1 LSLISLSPNAS
12 GTGVFTVA
20 SPNSN
25 VDRVLTLPDESG
37 TVITTATTLVP
48 STTNTSIT
56 LGTAVATTSGTS
68 IDFTGIPA
76 GVKRVTVN
84 FDNVSLSATAAILI
98 QLGDSGGVKTTAY
111 EGNSQTLSSITTTTS
126 YASGF
131 GLNTGGNA
139 GNRHHGVVTLSLV
152 NAATFVWAS
161 VGCVTLGNNTIS
173 AATAGIV
180 TLSAVINR
188 VRITSTST
196 DTFDLGSVNIS
207 WEF

>member
-1 LSLISLSPNAS
+1 MAASLTS
-12 GTGVFTVA
+12 T
-20 SPNSN
+20 
-25 VDRVLTLPDESG
+25 DLTLG
-37 TVITTATTLVP
+37 
-48 STTNTSIT
+48 NTSGASIPGT
-56 LGTAVATTSGTS
+56 PLAGQTVLYPKDDKLLYYKDDAGVERSANINLGTAVATTSGTS

>member
-1 LSLISLSPNAS
+1 MSKVAITGKAA

-25 VDRVLTLPDESG
+25 VDRVLTLPDETG

-76 GVKRVTVN
+76 GVKRVMIN
-84 FDNVSLSATAAILI
+84 IAEVSVSGTAGILI
-98 QLGDSGGVKTTAY
+98 QIGGSGGIETSGYHSLEVYIGPGTS
-111 EGNSQTLSSITTTTS
+111 GSQTTIGF
-126 YASGF
+126 SGQ
-131 GLNTGGNA
+131 TGNA
-139 GNRHHGVVTLSLV
+139 ASESRSGVVILSLL
-152 NAATFVWAS
+152 NAATNFWTAS
-161 VGCVTLGNNTIS
+161 GMTG
-173 AATAGIV
+173 ATSDYMRTFAGRKALA
-180 TLSAVINR
+180 TQLNR
-188 VRITSTST
+188 VRIATFNGT